1 MIGFAARGL
10 VSPGVEPGETN
21 GLPVRS
27 NLFDFARLR
36 LAARSGAD
44 GASACW
50 LSGREDLPRSG
61 RYGRRAG
68 FTLSE
73 LVAVVATFALIAA
86 MVLPNLNLGGS
97 RAVRAAADD
106 VATSVEL
113 ARERAIMTGRV
124 HAVVIDLDRGAH
136 WVEWSK
142 PIAPETPAPAASD
155 TGKRQLDLVP
165 PPIEGEALEPLFGNF
180 GRPQVVEDPVVLLG
194 VEIDDG
200 VADSGTVELRIDA
213 DGATDPAAI
222 LIGDAD
228 GTYVVRV
235 EVEPLA
241 DAVAVVH
248 VE

>member
-1 MIGFAARGL
+1 VIDSVARGSI
-10 VSPGVEPGETN
+10 SPGVEPGEIDR
-21 GLPVRS
+21 LPTRS

-36 LAARSGAD
+36 LAARADVVGVGAC
-44 GASACW
+44 GLFAPNASPRSDRC
-50 LSGREDLPRSG
+50 GRE
-61 RYGRRAG
+61 AG
-68 FTLSE
+68 FTLIE

-106 VATSVEL
+106 VATAVEL

-142 PIAPETPAPAASD
+142 PLAPEMPAPAAAD
-155 TGKRQLDLVP
+155 AGKRQLDLVP
-165 PPIEGEALEPLFGNF
+165 PPLEGEALEPLFGNF
-180 GRPQVVEDPVVLLG
+180 GRPQVVEDPAVLLG

-241 DAVAVVH
+241 DAVAVVNA
-248 VE
+248 E